1 MTTWWRALQPGP
13 SDLRPNCGQH
23 FASIADRTRAGAE
36 SGGHLLAGTDFF
48 TVEVLTWRG
57 SSRTTCCSSSRSAVA
72 WVSLGGI
79 LTAPKVP
86 EQVRHEA
93 PCCTVMLPATKRHVG
108 SESHAK
114 TSWEIKP
121 FRCERNFS
129 RSTAPGRRTRSVC
142 IASVPN
148 NTGPADV
155 T

>member
-1 MTTWWRALQPGP
+1 M
-13 SDLRPNCGQH
+13 DV
-23 FASIADRTRAGAE
+23 
-36 SGGHLLAGTDFF
+36 LAGTDFF
-48 TVEVLTWRG
+48 MVEVLTWRG
-57 SSRTTCCSSSRSAVA
+57 LITYYILFFIEIGSRR
-72 WVSLGGI
+72 VSLGGI

-86 EQVRHEA
+86 EQLRHEA